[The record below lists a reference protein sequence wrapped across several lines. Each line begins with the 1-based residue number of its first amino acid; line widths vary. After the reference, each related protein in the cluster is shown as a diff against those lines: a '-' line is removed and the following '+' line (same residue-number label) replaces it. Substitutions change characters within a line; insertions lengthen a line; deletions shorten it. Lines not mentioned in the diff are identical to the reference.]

1 MNAQELSQRLV
12 ERAADVAVYLLPGGK
27 KASGEWKAGSVS
39 GEPGQSLSVRLTGAK
54 AGVWKDFSTG
64 EGGDL
69 LDLWA
74 ACKSLTVSQAMV
86 EAKSYLGIRDSMPA
100 REIKSYTR
108 PSKPKNYTAPKAGVR
123 AWLNSRG
130 IEDATIEAFKIGE
143 QIHNGKTIALFPY
156 IRDGELVNVKY
167 RDIADKRGMRQEKDA
182 EPCLFGWHLIDP
194 KARTVAICE
203 GEIDAMTLHQAGI
216 TALSV
221 NAGAGNFQWLESDW
235 ERLERFS
242 EVLVAFDSDEA
253 GEKGAKEAIR
263 RLGADRCKRL
273 TFPGH
278 KDANEYLQ
286 EGGACGEDFWH
297 AVKDARPQ
305 DPDELRQASDFID
318 RVKAMFYPADS
329 DARDPV
335 LRLDKDLDWFEFRPG
350 ELTVWTGINGHGKSL
365 MLGQVMLGLIQQGER
380 FCVFSGE
387 MTPERQV
394 KRLVKQATGLDRPA
408 PDYIG
413 AMGNWIRDRI
423 WLFNQVGS
431 AKLDRLLEVF
441 AYANKRYGIR
451 HFVIDSLMM
460 LDIPEDGPGAISAQ
474 KLAVQKMCDFAKRN
488 GCHVHLVAHPRKG
501 ADEKAAPGKLDVSG
515 AAAITNGADNV
526 FAVWSAR
533 KDENEPLTDEPDAKL
548 ILNKQRNGDVQHFTL
563 YLWFI
568 KAAQQYS
575 TNSRRRP
582 IAYFRW
588 SAQEVHSEIAE

>member
-1 MNAQELSQRLV
+1 MNAHELAQRLA
-12 ERAADVAVYLLPGGK
+12 ERAADVAQYLLRGGRRVG
-27 KASGEWKAGSVS
+27 SEWKAGSVS
-39 GEPGQSLSVRLTGAK
+39 GEKGESLSVCVKGAK
-54 AGVWKDFSTG
+54 AGTWKDFATG
-64 EGGDL
+64 QGGDL
-69 LDLWA
+69 VDLFA
-74 ACKSLTVSQAMV
+74 ACLGLSVSQAMV
-86 EAKSYLGIRDSMPA
+86 EAKAYLGVRDSMPA

-130 IEDATIEAFKIGE
+130 ITDTTIEAFKIGE
-143 QIHNGKTIALFPY
+143 QIHGGKTIALFPY
-156 IRDGELVNVKY
+156 LRDGELVNVKY

-216 TALSV
+216 PALSV

-242 EVLVAFDSDEA
+242 EILVAFDADEA

-273 TFPGH
+273 SFPGH

-286 EGGACGEDFWH
+286 AGASGEDFWH

-305 DPDELRQASDFID
+305 DPEELRQAAEYID
-318 RVKAMFYPADS
+318 RVKAMFYPADTN
-329 DARDPV
+329 ARDPV
-335 LRLDKDLDWFEFRPG
+335 LRLDKNLDWFEFRPG

-365 MLGQVMLGLIQQGER
+365 MLAQVMLGLVQQGER

-394 KRLVKQATGLDRPA
+394 KRLVKQATGLDRPT

-413 AMGNWIRDRI
+413 AVGQWLRDRV
-423 WLFNQVGS
+423 WLFDLVGS

-474 KLAVQKMCDFAKRN
+474 KAAVQKLCDFAKRN
-488 GCHVHLVAHPRKG
+488 GCHMHLVAHPRKG
-501 ADEKAAPGKLDVSG
+501 ADEKNAPGKLDVAGSSKITDG
-515 AAAITNGADNV
+515 AENV
-526 FAVWSAR
+526 FSVWSAR
-533 KDENEPLTDEPDAKL
+533 KDESEPLDDTPDAKL
-548 ILNKQRNGDVQHFTL
+548 ELHKQRNGEVQHFTL
-563 YLWFI
+563 YLWFV
-568 KAAQQYS
+568 KDAQQYS
-575 TNSRRRP
+575 TNPRRRP
-582 IAYFRW
+582 IAYFKW
-588 SAQEVHSEIAE
+588 SAQDVHSEVTE